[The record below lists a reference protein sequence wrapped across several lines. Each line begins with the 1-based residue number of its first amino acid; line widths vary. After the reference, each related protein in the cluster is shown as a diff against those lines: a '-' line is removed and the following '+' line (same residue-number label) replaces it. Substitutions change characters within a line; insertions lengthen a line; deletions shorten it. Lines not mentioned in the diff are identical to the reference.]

1 MALYRDHAI
10 VLRTHKLGEAD
21 RIITLLSKDHGR
33 FRAVAKGVRRTKSKF
48 GARLEIASHIDAQF
62 YVGKSLDV
70 ITQVEGIENYGDAI
84 SHDYQ
89 KWTVAHAIVEA
100 AERFTSNERE
110 PARQHFQLVAGA
122 LKSLAHENY
131 DSLLILDAYL
141 LRSLA
146 VAGFAPSTFDCS
158 ICDATGPHRFFSLV
172 GGGAVC
178 GQCKPSASATPSEE
192 TMQLMGDLLSGN
204 WERAITSELKHRK
217 EASGLV
223 AAYLQWH
230 IERGLRSLP
239 FVERTILSTSPH
251 ASMSLDSEGE
261 SVQAV

>member
-1 MALYRDHAI
+1 MALYRDQAI

-21 RIITLLSKDHGR
+21 RIITLLSRDHGR

-100 AERFTSNERE
+100 AERFTTNERE
-110 PARQHFQLVAGA
+110 PVRQHFQLVAGA
-122 LKSLAHENY
+122 LKSLAHESY

-141 LRSLA
+141 LRSLS
-146 VAGFAPSTFDCS
+146 VAGFAPSTHDCS
-158 ICDATGPHRFFSLV
+158 ICNAPGPHRFFSLV
-172 GGGAVC
+172 GGGSVC
-178 GQCKPSASATPSEE
+178 GQCKPSASATPEE
-192 TMQLMGDLLSGN
+192 KTLELMGDLLSGN
-204 WERAITSELKHRK
+204 WERAVASEIRNRR

-230 IERGLRSLP
+230 VERGLRSLP
-239 FVERTILSTSPH
+239 FVDRTV
-251 ASMSLDSEGE
+251 SEE
-261 SVQAV
+261 SVKAV

>member
-1 MALYRDHAI
+1 MALYRDQAI

-21 RIITLLSKDHGR
+21 RVITLLSRDHGR

-62 YVGKSLDV
+62 YIGKSLDV

-100 AERFTSNERE
+100 AERFTTNERE
-110 PARQHFQLVAGA
+110 PVRQHFQLVAGA
-122 LKSLAHENY
+122 LKSLAHESY

-146 VAGFAPSTFDCS
+146 VAGFAPSTHDCS
-158 ICDATGPHRFFSLV
+158 ICNAQGPHRFFSLV
-172 GGGAVC
+172 GGGSVC
-178 GQCKPSASATPSEE
+178 GQCKPSASATPEE
-192 TMQLMGDLLSGN
+192 KTLELMGDLLSGN
-204 WERAITSELKHRK
+204 WERAITSELRNRR

-230 IERGLRSLP
+230 VERGLRSLP
-239 FVERTILSTSPH
+239 FVDRTV
-251 ASMSLDSEGE
+251 SEE
-261 SVQAV
+261 NVKAV

>member
-1 MALYRDHAI
+1 MALYRDQAI

-21 RIITLLSKDHGR
+21 RIITLLSRDHGR

-100 AERFTSNERE
+100 AERFTTNERE
-110 PARQHFQLVAGA
+110 PVRQHFQLVAGA
-122 LKSLAHENY
+122 LKSLAHESY

-146 VAGFAPSTFDCS
+146 VAGFAPSTHDCS
-158 ICDATGPHRFFSLV
+158 ICNAPGPHRFFSLV
-172 GGGAVC
+172 GGGSVC
-178 GQCKPSASATPSEE
+178 AQCKPSASATPEE
-192 TMQLMGDLLSGN
+192 KTLELMGDLLSGN
-204 WERAITSELKHRK
+204 WEQAISSELRNRR

-230 IERGLRSLP
+230 VERGLRSLP
-239 FVERTILSTSPH
+239 FVDRTV
-251 ASMSLDSEGE
+251 SEE
-261 SVQAV
+261 SVKAV